1 MGEMADDAYDR
12 ALDELFGDNYEEEY
26 SYGYGHTPGYDRTHA
41 ITCDRC
47 GAENLKWRLNDAGD
61 WRLYENERIE
71 GNRKKQH
78 ECNPASAD
86 DFEDL
91 S

>member
-1 MGEMADDAYDR
+1 MGEMADYYI
-12 ALDELFGDNYEEEY
+12 ELMEEGGRY
-26 SYGYGHTPGYDRTHA
+26 FASGRGRHPSPKIT
-41 ITCDRC
+41 TCDRC
-47 GAENLKWRLNDAGD
+47 GATGLKWHPNDAGD
-61 WRLYENERIE
+61 WRLYEDVRIE
-71 GNRKKQH
+71 GNRLKQH